1 MAEVTIAKQ
10 GEFYQKII
18 RVLCFILGAFTLYT
32 SIFGVLTAVIQR
44 GLVLG
49 ITLLIAFIQLMKKDA
64 AKPGFSIHKILDPI
78 MAFLSVGTSAYI
90 VLTFKSLVERAGS
103 YTQMDI
109 LISLILFVVLIYAG
123 IRLLGWPMV
132 IISLAFVVY
141 AMFGQYLPAPFGHR
155 GYKIARL
162 MPYLALG
169 TEGIY
174 GTSMGV
180 ASGVIIVYSLFGG
193 FMEAF
198 GVGDYFIK
206 VAYGLVG
213 RSKGGSAKASIVASG
228 LMGTVSGSAVAN
240 ILTTGN
246 FTLPLMVKSGYSKMT
261 AAAILAV
268 AATGGLIMPPV
279 MGAAAFVMSEMRGV
293 AYGTIAVAAIIPAV
307 LYYISLFIQS
317 GLEADKVGMKVLSR
331 EELPDKKET
340 LKDIYLFLPLVILL
354 ILLIFFM
361 YPAAP
366 SACISMGTI
375 LVLAFFKKETR
386 PTPQKLYTAISG
398 GGSGVIST
406 ILTCAT
412 AGIIVGV
419 ITLTGLGVKI
429 SAVIMAMSGNSIYL
443 ALFLSMLVALILG
456 MGMPPVAAYI
466 IMASMIV
473 PSLVKL
479 GVPQLAADMFV
490 FFFSCIGNITPPVA
504 LAAFTAAGMVEENPF
519 KTGFMAAKFG
529 LVSFLIPYAFCTSTS
544 LLLQGSA
551 FSIAT
556 SVVSAVVGVIALS
569 IALTGWLG
577 GPVNPVFRLA
587 LGVAALC
594 TIMPGLGTDAVGY
607 AIVGVVIALLKVK
620 SRKAESGQS
629 AKTGE

>member
-49 ITLLIAFIQLMKKDA
+49 ITLLIAFIQLMKKDS

-213 RSKGGSAKASIVASG
+213 RS
-228 LMGTVSGSAVAN
+228 
-240 ILTTGN
+240 
-246 FTLPLMVKSGYSKMT
+246 
-261 AAAILAV
+261 
-268 AATGGLIMPPV
+268 
-279 MGAAAFVMSEMRGV
+279 
-293 AYGTIAVAAIIPAV
+293 
-307 LYYISLFIQS
+307 
-317 GLEADKVGMKVLSR
+317 
-331 EELPDKKET
+331 
-340 LKDIYLFLPLVILL
+340 
-354 ILLIFFM
+354 
-361 YPAAP
+361 
-366 SACISMGTI
+366 
-375 LVLAFFKKETR
+375 
-386 PTPQKLYTAISG
+386 TPQRMCKRLWVPAPTTICSGRHFTSRASKLYFAR
-398 GGSGVIST
+398 V
-406 ILTCAT
+406 
-412 AGIIVGV
+412 
-419 ITLTGLGVKI
+419 
-429 SAVIMAMSGNSIYL
+429 
-443 ALFLSMLVALILG
+443 
-456 MGMPPVAAYI
+456 
-466 IMASMIV
+466 
-473 PSLVKL
+473 
-479 GVPQLAADMFV
+479 
-490 FFFSCIGNITPPVA
+490 
-504 LAAFTAAGMVEENPF
+504 
-519 KTGFMAAKFG
+519 
-529 LVSFLIPYAFCTSTS
+529 
-544 LLLQGSA
+544 
-551 FSIAT
+551 
-556 SVVSAVVGVIALS
+556 
-569 IALTGWLG
+569 
-577 GPVNPVFRLA
+577 
-587 LGVAALC
+587 
-594 TIMPGLGTDAVGY
+594 
-607 AIVGVVIALLKVK
+607 
-620 SRKAESGQS
+620 
-629 AKTGE
+629 